1 MVRVGVIGC
10 GYWGPNLIRNLS
22 QLPESEVVGCAD
34 LKEKRLAHM
43 KNLYPEVNTT
53 HDDKDL
59 ISADDIDAIVIA
71 TPPATHFKI
80 AMRALKA
87 GKHVFVEKPLAT
99 SSADCETLVA
109 TAKKNDLTL
118 MVGHTFLYT
127 AAVNKIKELIES
139 GELGDILYIN
149 TTRVN
154 LGIFQE
160 NINVVWDL
168 APHDVSILNYVLD
181 SMPEGVGAHGH
192 SYIRKN
198 VEDVAFLY
206 FKYPGSIMAH
216 AHVSWLDPN
225 KIRKTT
231 VVGSKKMLVYDDIS
245 SLEKIRIYDKGV
257 TVLPHYDTF
266 GEFQLSYRFGDI
278 FVPKLDDSEPLKV
291 ECQHFIDC
299 VRGGIAPRSS
309 GEHGLEVVRVIE
321 AANESLVNSGA
332 MVPLHSGAVSSSA
345 RKRGAS
351 KSKKKKKR

>member
-1 MVRVGVIGC
+1 M
-10 GYWGPNLIRNLS
+10 S
-22 QLPESEVVGCAD
+22 QLPDSEVVGCAD
-34 LKEKRLAHM
+34 LRENRLGHM
-43 KNLYPEVNTT
+43 KNLYPRVNTT
-53 HDDKDL
+53 HDDSEL
-59 ISADDIDAIVIA
+59 INAEDIDAIVIA
-71 TPPATHFKI
+71 TPPETHFEI
-80 AMRALKA
+80 AMRAMAA

-168 APHDVSILNYVLD
+168 APHDVSILNYILG
-181 SMPEGVGAHGH
+181 SAPEGVGAHGH

-198 VEDVAFLY
+198 VEDVAFLF

-257 TVLPHYDTF
+257 TVQPHYDTF

-278 FVPKLDDSEPLKV
+278 FIPKLDDSEPLKV
-291 ECQHFIDC
+291 ECQHFLDC
-299 VRGGIAPRSS
+299 IMGGVEPRSS
-309 GEHGLEVVRVIE
+309 GGHGLDVVRVIE
-321 AANESLVNSGA
+321 AANESLANSGS
-332 MVPLHSGAVSSSA
+332 MVPLHSGAAPSSS
-345 RKRGAS
+345 RGGS
-351 KSKKKKKR
+351 KSKKKK